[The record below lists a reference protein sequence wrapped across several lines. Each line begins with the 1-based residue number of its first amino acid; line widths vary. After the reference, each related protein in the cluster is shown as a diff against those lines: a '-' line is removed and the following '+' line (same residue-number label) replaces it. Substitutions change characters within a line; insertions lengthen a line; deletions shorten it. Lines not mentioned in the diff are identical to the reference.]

1 MPPDPSNDPA
11 QQRLFD
17 DSFLNNEVNRRNA
30 EAAATQTRGGG
41 SPVGDLTGLEATN
54 KLLVEMNLNMQALAK
69 SFTDQKSML
78 SATNELQQQNTELLK
93 EQKELQDAKNAA
105 LKAQEDIDDKQIA
118 KQAKKL
124 ELTKQEDALV
134 RKIKKGYDPGSN
146 AADAR
151 TFGRIKSALGAQH
164 ALEETGLSATEAARS
179 GGISGYDASIL
190 AGGPERA
197 RRIMGIPVSEGIG
210 GAVAGL
216 RGNPIALAIT
226 AGLSIAKGFGGIQDH
241 GAAGLFSSIPVIGG
255 TITNMLNSI
264 PGFQAATAFG
274 NTTRLGM
281 VTGDGYR
288 TGLSR
293 QFQAWRMGANP
304 FDIVS
309 GQTANEIVQAVAEQG
324 FRGSQATGFQNAIL
338 GGYKQ
343 TGLPIQQLAAIGT
356 LFAKNKGLDQFRQTI
371 ENIDNVARDSSQ
383 SVAAVADQI
392 QTLSEA
398 LAGKGAAPLGL
409 ASDIVAAVSQ
419 VAPNLTPEQQ
429 KSLATGFMGQ
439 PGMEMFSGFPGV
451 AATTTIGRRI
461 ARQNQRVFLRAQ
473 RQVLTSLP
481 RDQQDLMLANLV
493 NAGIFGSV
501 QEARTM
507 IMHGHSVV
515 HRVDVEARRRNARQS
530 FDSAQIAANQ
540 VMSHLTDLQKS
551 DLAHGIERGDMSRAY
566 VRSLTH
572 GLRTSGFNAAQIA
585 AITQPLRG
593 LAHGATTSTRWSDAV
608 NEAHKRAIMQAE
620 ADSRHVWSGG
630 SSNRGRFLTVT
641 FDTRDLGK
649 KVSKTIQ
656 LDHAR
661 GGSSSYVGTDRTGG

>member
-1 MPPDPSNDPA
+1 MAPDPQQPNPLNTNYERVTNQVAADMAERMKHPITSGYERTIQSA
-11 QQRLFD
+11 QD
-17 DSFLNNEVNRRNA
+17 LN
-30 EAAATQTRGGG
+30 
-41 SPVGDLTGLEATN
+41 LEGQN
-54 KLLVEMNLNMQALAK
+54 KLLTEMARNMESIARSLT
-69 SFTDQKSML
+69 SQKDTIQS
-78 SATNELQQQNTELLK
+78 TNEIRQQSNELEK
-93 EQKELQDAKNAA
+93 EAAELAEAKTRWLESQKNL
-105 LKAQEDIDDKQIA
+105 DDKQIA
-118 KQAKKL
+118 AQAKRL

-134 RKIKKGYDPGSN
+134 RKIKRGYDPSSN
-146 AADAR
+146 AADKR
-151 TFGRIKSALGAQH
+151 TFGRIRSALGAQH

-226 AGLSIAKGFGGIQDH
+226 AGLSFAKGLGGVQDH

-255 TITNMLNSI
+255 TITSMLNSI
-264 PGFQAATAFG
+264 PGFQAASAFG
-274 NTTRLGM
+274 ATTRLGQI
-281 VTGDGYR
+281 TGDGYR

-293 QFQAWRMGANP
+293 QFQAWKMGANP

-383 SVAAVADQI
+383 SVAAVATQI

-409 ASDIVAAVSQ
+409 ASDIVTAVSQ
-419 VAPNLTPEQQ
+419 LAPNLTPEQQ
-429 KSLATGFMGQ
+429 QSLATGFMGQ

-461 ARQNQRVFLRAQ
+461 ARQNQAVFLRAQ

-481 RDQQDLMLANLV
+481 RDQQDLMLSNLV
-493 NAGIFGSV
+493 NAGIFGSIH
-501 QEARTM
+501 EARTM
-507 IMHGHSVV
+507 IMHGHSVIHGMSV
-515 HRVDVEARRRNARQS
+515 ATRRRNAAQS
-530 FDSAQIAANQ
+530 FDEAQRR
-540 VMSHLTDLQKS
+540 VDHLNLTTPQ
-551 DLAHGIERGDMSRAY
+551 EEMSRHGMEVGVQSHTY
-566 VRSLTH
+566 IQSLTRN
-572 GLRTSGFNAAQIA
+572 LRASGFSAAQIA

-593 LAHGATTSTRWSDAV
+593 LTHGPTSSARWSDAV
-608 NEAHKRAIMQAE
+608 KEAQKRAIMQAE
-620 ADSRHVWSGG
+620 ADHRHVWSGG

-661 GGSSSYVGTDRTGG
+661 GGSSTYVGTDRTGG